1 LEKKVNKSTA
11 KKTAPKTVAK
21 KSVPKSGAKKQPPKK
36 SAAGNGP
43 FYVIVIIILITIIV
57 LLINKFYEGGKF
69 QLSFPKFSTEKIVPP
84 KEPVLSI
91 ENIPADSNSQSSSYA
106 DKKNENNTAPK
117 IEDKN
122 ESKNE
127 DKNSNEKKGEAG
139 IAESREVS
147 LYFLQFDEKSEKVYL
162 KSVKRKLSDKQI
174 LSQTLNQLIKGP
186 SPYEE
191 GKGYITAVPSH
202 LKVRSVTING
212 KSAEID
218 FSNAIEEGA
227 TGDILLKRIQQ
238 IVYTATQ
245 FEDVDSIIIKINGER
260 RKSIGGDGFS
270 ISGPLKR

>member
-1 LEKKVNKSTA
+1 LEKKVKKSTA
-11 KKTAPKTVAK
+11 KKTAPK
-21 KSVPKSGAKKQPPKK
+21 KSVKKQPPKK
-36 SAAGNGP
+36 TGGNGP

-69 QLSFPKFSTEKIVPP
+69 QSYFDKLSVEKIIPP
-84 KEPVLSI
+84 KEPVDSSKKVPTEDDNKNVDNTAAKI
-91 ENIPADSNSQSSSYA
+91 EDKRIE
-106 DKKNENNTAPK
+106 DKKNEDKKT
-117 IEDKN
+117 EDK
-122 ESKNE
+122 KVE
-127 DKNSNEKKGEAG
+127 DKKGEDAT
-139 IAESREVS
+139 ATDREVS
-147 LYFLQFDEKSEKVYL
+147 LYFLQFDEKSEKINL
-162 KSVKRKLSDKQI
+162 KTVKRKLSDKQI

-212 KSAEID
+212 KVAEID
-218 FSNAIEEGA
+218 FNNAIEEGA

-245 FEDVDSIIIKINGER
+245 FEDVDSIIIKIEGQR